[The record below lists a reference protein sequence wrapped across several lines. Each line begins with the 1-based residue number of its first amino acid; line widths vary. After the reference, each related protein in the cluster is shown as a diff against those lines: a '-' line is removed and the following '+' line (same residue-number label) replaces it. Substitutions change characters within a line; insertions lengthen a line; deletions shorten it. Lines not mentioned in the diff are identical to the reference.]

1 MLLSKSTVVIAL
13 SEATARKLSELGARH
28 VVVIPQGPF
37 TSPYPV
43 TQTIEEARA
52 SFGFSAHDLV
62 VTLLGKIEPYKGAD
76 LLLLAAVQ
84 LPTSSRIKILLV
96 GSCADKSYR
105 NELLRLANDAGSRV
119 IAMLER
125 VPEGDVARYLQATN
139 IAVFPFREVSNSGSV
154 MLAQSFGLP
163 VVISD
168 LPSLSDIPNETA
180 IRFAPSLESL
190 VKALVQAENLSET
203 QYRNMSDA
211 GLAWSTNSN
220 WADIALTTVETY
232 KAIYG

>member
-1 MLLSKSTVVIAL
+1 
-13 SEATARKLSELGARH
+13 
-28 VVVIPQGPF
+28 
-37 TSPYPV
+37 
-43 TQTIEEARA
+43 
-52 SFGFSAHDLV
+52 
-62 VTLLGKIEPYKGAD
+62 
-76 LLLLAAVQ
+76 
-84 LPTSSRIKILLV
+84 
-96 GSCADKSYR
+96 
-105 NELLRLANDAGSRV
+105 LLRLANDAGSRV